1 MRLLRRY
8 VARAWLRMFGAAMA
22 VAASLFLV
30 IDVVDRLGEVLPF
43 SPSWLAIASYF
54 VFKLPK
60 ILFDIFP
67 AASLLA
73 TLIAIA
79 GLSRSRELAAMRSC
93 GIGDRS
99 IAAPVLA
106 CAFALSVGALFWS
119 ENVVPVAATRSRW
132 LWDVELKQKVYRGV
146 FDAASLWFQ
155 SERGFVH
162 IRRYDAG
169 ARVISGLSL
178 YEADPQFG
186 LQRVI
191 EVESMNWKDDRWV
204 SSGGF
209 VKEVAAES
217 LDLRPL
223 APGEFELRE
232 DPENLAARKRRP
244 EEFSFQQL
252 RAQIAQLESRGL
264 AADEYLVDLHHKV
277 AWPFAGFFVALV
289 GLPLALRAR
298 PGAGLARGAGVGMVV
313 GFSYWIVTGL
323 ALSAGRTGG
332 LSPIVAAWTAN
343 AACAAVALAFFVSG
357 GRLARGRPA
366 DDGRRTSATR

>member
-8 VARAWLRMFGAAMA
+8 VARSWLRVFGAAML

-30 IDVVDRLGEVLPF
+30 IDVFDRLGEVLPF
-43 SPSWLAIASYF
+43 SPSWLSIGSYF

-60 ILFDIFP
+60 IFFDVYP

-73 TLIAIA
+73 TLVAIG
-79 GLSRSRELAAMRSC
+79 GLARSRELAAMRSC
-93 GIGDRS
+93 GLSDRS

-106 CAFALSVGALFWS
+106 CAFALSIGALFWS
-119 ENVVPVAATRSRW
+119 ENVVPAAATRSRW

-155 SERGFVH
+155 TGRGFVH

-178 YEADPQFG
+178 YEADAAFG
-186 LQRVI
+186 LKRVV
-191 EVESMNWKDDRWV
+191 EVESMNWRNDRWV
-204 SSGGF
+204 SAGGF
-209 VKEVAAES
+209 VKEIEDETVGI
-217 LDLRPL
+217 RPL
-223 APGEFELRE
+223 APGEFELQE

-252 RAQIAQLESRGL
+252 RSQIAQLESRGL
-264 AADEYLVDLHHKV
+264 GAEEYLVDLHHKI

-298 PGAGLARGAGVGMVV
+298 PGAGLARGTGIGMVV

-332 LSPIVAAWTAN
+332 LSPVVAAWAAN
-343 AACAAVALAFFVSG
+343 TACAAVSAGLFFYGESPSPRVGRAASG
-357 GRLARGRPA
+357 SKR
-366 DDGRRTSATR
+366 DG